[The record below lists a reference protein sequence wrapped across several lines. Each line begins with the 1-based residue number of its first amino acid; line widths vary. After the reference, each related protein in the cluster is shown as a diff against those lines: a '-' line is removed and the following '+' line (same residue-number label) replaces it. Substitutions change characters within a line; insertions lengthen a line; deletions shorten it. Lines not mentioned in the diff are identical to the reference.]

1 MIGGQVTG
9 REGLVPEEA
18 GPDCCS
24 CQRCPQARRVR
35 WQQFEALDEELPRFL
50 GAHLG
55 RFFDVWIHHLGKPY
69 GVDRVLVGG
78 VEFGQHAAQH
88 CPDHIGRQPGDPL
101 VLQQPLGQCGLAYP
115 GWATDEVEDMAGHS
129 ISIPAGRERW
139 LVAGALVPLTELN
152 QLKRDTSRSQD
163 RYAGHPGMARRIAGS
178 RRPRKIR
185 SPTSGLLAGMYS
197 GRWNPPQRRR
207 CSAGMTDNRRRHRYE
222 IMSTVFSFI
231 LSVSVTPETVDTT
244 GQVFTTA
251 GRSAICPARD
261 QAGGFRHGAVP
272 RHVHAAV
279 PSRDAES

>member
-88 CPDHIGRQPGDPL
+88 CPDHIGRQPRDP
-101 VLQQPLGQCGLAYP
+101 VSLQEPPSQGGLADP
-115 GWATDEVEDMAGHS
+115 GRAADEVENMVSHDVIVLARPGQRLLAA
-129 ISIPAGRERW
+129 PAGSH
-139 LVAGALVPLTELN
+139 
-152 QLKRDTSRSQD
+152 Q
-163 RYAGHPGMARRIAGS
+163 
-178 RRPRKIR
+178 
-185 SPTSGLLAGMYS
+185 
-197 GRWNPPQRRR
+197 
-207 CSAGMTDNRRRHRYE
+207 
-222 IMSTVFSFI
+222 
-231 LSVSVTPETVDTT
+231 TT
-244 GQVFTTA
+244 GPAPAYGHATCWRVTA
-251 GRSAICPARD
+251 DERTVHRHAICGIVCLILDHLCTSERVPAD
-261 QAGGFRHGAVP
+261 K
-272 RHVHAAV
+272 
-279 PSRDAES
+279 